1 MERNIYLIEN
11 SAQKLIG
18 KHIENLG
25 KEGFDISIPEKKK
38 FNFEASVKSGK
49 ESLKI
54 QVFFGKKGIKTVLQG
69 NQESRL
75 YKKVNSILFGENLF
89 SSPEIVEPESYIG
102 IDESGK
108 GDYFGPLVIAGV
120 FVNNE
125 IKNELVKIGVKDSK
139 ELTDYQIKKITAEIK
154 NIPSIKYN
162 VVTINP
168 EKYNQL
174 YKQIRNVNKL
184 LAWGHARVLENLLDK
199 VETENA
205 ISDKFGNEN
214 LIKNSLMTKGEKINL
229 HQTTKGERFTAV
241 AAASILAR
249 EKFIS
254 WFEEQQKKLYTS
266 LPKGASLLVEEAAK
280 KLRDSYGEEF
290 LSKVAKVH
298 FKTTKKIIS

>member
-1 MERNIYLIEN
+1 LIES
-11 SAQKLIG
+11 SAQKVIE
-18 KHIENLG
+18 KHIENLD
-25 KEGFDISIPEKKK
+25 KEGFNISIPEKKE
-38 FNFEASVKSGK
+38 FNFEASVSSGK
-49 ESLKI
+49 ESLKL

-69 NQESRL
+69 NKESDL
-75 YKKVNSILFGENLF
+75 YKRINSILFGDNLF

-125 IKNELVKIGVKDSK
+125 IKRDLVKIGVKDSK
-139 ELTDYQIKKITAEIK
+139 ELSDSQIKKIAAQIK
-154 NIPSIKYN
+154 NVPLIKYN

-174 YKQIRNVNKL
+174 YEQIGNVNKL
-184 LAWGHARVLENLLDK
+184 LGWGHARVLENLLDK
-199 VETENA
+199 VETKNA

-214 LIKNSLMTKGEKINL
+214 LIKNNLMSKGRAINL
-229 HQTTKGERFTAV
+229 LQTTKGERFTAV

-249 EKFIS
+249 EKFVS
-254 WFEEQQKKLYTS
+254 WFEEQQKKLYTA
-266 LPKGASLLVEEAAK
+266 LPKGASLLVEAAAK
-280 KLRDSYGEEF
+280 KLRDSHGKEF
-290 LSKVAKVH
+290 LSKVAKLH

>member
-1 MERNIYLIEN
+1 
-11 SAQKLIG
+11 
-18 KHIENLG
+18 
-25 KEGFDISIPEKKK
+25 
-38 FNFEASVKSGK
+38 
-49 ESLKI
+49 
-54 QVFFGKKGIKTVLQG
+54 
-69 NQESRL
+69 
-75 YKKVNSILFGENLF
+75 LFPY
-89 SSPEIVEPESYIG
+89 PEIIEPESYIG

-125 IKNELVKIGVKDSK
+125 IKKKLIKIGVKDSK
-139 ELTDYQIKKITAEIK
+139 ELSDYQIKKIAIQIK
-154 NIPSIKYN
+154 NISSIKYN

-174 YKQIRNVNKL
+174 YEKIRNVNKL
-184 LAWGHARVLENLLDK
+184 LGWGHARVLENLLHK
-199 VETENA
+199 VETEDA

-214 LIKNSLMTKGEKINL
+214 LIKSNLMSKGRKINL

-249 EKFIS
+249 EKFIT
-254 WFEEQQKKLYTS
+254 WFEEQQKKLYTT

-290 LSKVAKVH
+290 LSKVAKIH

>member
-1 MERNIYLIEN
+1 MIED
-11 SAQKLIG
+11 SAQKVIE
-18 KHIENLG
+18 KHIENLA
-25 KEGFDISIPEKKK
+25 KEGFNISTPEKRE
-38 FNFEASVKSGK
+38 FNFEVSVSSRK
-49 ESLKI
+49 ESLKL
-54 QVFFGKKGIKTVLQG
+54 QVFFGKRGVKTILQG
-69 NQESRL
+69 NKESNL

-89 SSPEIVEPESYIG
+89 TSPVIVEPESYVG

-125 IKNELVKIGVKDSK
+125 IKKALIKIGVKDSK
-139 ELTDYQIKKITAEIK
+139 ELSDYLIKKIAVQIK

-174 YKQIRNVNKL
+174 YEQIGNVNKL
-184 LAWGHARVLENLLDK
+184 LGWGHARVLENLLDK
-199 VETENA
+199 VETEDA

-214 LIKNSLMTKGEKINL
+214 LIKNNLMSKGRKINL

-280 KLRDSYGEEF
+280 KLRDSYGKEF
-290 LSKVAKVH
+290 LSKVVKLH
-298 FKTTKKIIS
+298 FKTTKKIFS

>member
-1 MERNIYLIEN
+1 MIET
-11 SAQKLIG
+11 SAQKV
-18 KHIENLG
+18 IERHLESLN
-25 KEGFDISIPEKKK
+25 KEGLNVSIPEKKK
-38 FNFEASVKSGK
+38 FNFESSIGSGK
-49 ESLKI
+49 ESLKL

-69 NQESRL
+69 NKESNL
-75 YKKVNSILFGENLF
+75 YKRINSILFGENLF
-89 SSPEIVEPESYIG
+89 PSPEIIEPESYIG

-125 IKNELVKIGVKDSK
+125 IKKKLIKIGVKDSK
-139 ELTDYQIKKITAEIK
+139 ELSDYQIKKIAIQIK
-154 NIPSIKYN
+154 NISSIKYN

-174 YKQIRNVNKL
+174 YEKIRNVNKL
-184 LAWGHARVLENLLDK
+184 LGWGHARVLENLLHK
-199 VETENA
+199 VETEDA

-214 LIKNSLMTKGEKINL
+214 LIKSNLMSKGRKINL

-249 EKFIS
+249 EKFIT
-254 WFEEQQKKLYTS
+254 WFEEQQKKLYTT

-290 LSKVAKVH
+290 LSKVAKIH